1 MNIFTDEFVN
11 AIEAQLESLTEN
23 GKVKAETVCAA
34 IGLSLDYTFAI
45 RFVVD
50 NYLTSFENVRGVGIR
65 RKKVVVK

>member
-1 MNIFTDEFVN
+1 MKIFTDEFVDS
-11 AIEAQLESLTEN
+11 IEAQLDLLNET
-23 GKVKAETVCAA
+23 GKVKAEAVCAA

-65 RKKVVVK
+65 RKKVVIK